1 MAAGVT
7 MRIAYGHKVE
17 SEDDEFIA
25 IGDKGVSTI
34 DAAGVIG
41 AHIVDFI
48 PWRELFFDLVPAI
61 G

>member
-7 MRIAYGHKVE
+7 MKIAYGHKVE
-17 SEDDEFIA
+17 SEDDEFIT
-25 IGDKGVSTI
+25 IGDKGVTTI

-48 PWRELFFDLVPAI
+48 PWRELILT
-61 G
+61 